1 MKKTSRP
8 STPLKVALIGLGHL
22 HPRSYMP
29 LFLADPRLKVTAV
42 MEPDRALRDSF
53 CSDFGLTGYD
63 SLPRLLRQEAPDV
76 AALFLPHADCPVAA
90 AACAKAGAHLM
101 VEKPMAASAAG
112 AAAIVAS
119 ARRHKVKLTTGY
131 CWRYHPVAGEIRR
144 LVASGV
150 IGRVVGGEGRIAAG
164 RLQRYLDGHSPWM
177 LEKKRSGG
185 GPMYNL
191 GVHWIDL
198 FRYILDDEVDA
209 VSGRNV
215 KVNTRYD
222 VEDNSFAH
230 LQFRQGAVMALD
242 ISYTVPDAFP
252 HGRDLYIGIRGTR
265 GVISWAPA
273 YEGQKDVLAVCSD
286 DPAYAGAP
294 RRSQDFELEA
304 VKGYS
309 GTMGLQYV
317 KGFADSVIN
326 DRAPFISGNDGVAA
340 LRVVEGVYR
349 AAERNRWVKVKST

>member
-1 MKKTSRP
+1 MKNNATK
-8 STPLKVALIGLGHL
+8 LDVAIIGLGHL

-29 LFLADPRLKVTAV
+29 LFKMVPELRVTAV
-42 MEPDRALRDSF
+42 MEPDAAFRQAF
-53 CSDFGLTGYD
+53 CTEYGVAGYG
-63 SLPRLLRQEAPDV
+63 SLPALLREAKPQI
-76 AALFLPHADCPVAA
+76 AALFLPHADCPAAA

-101 VEKPMAASAAG
+101 VEKPLAASAAG
-112 AAAIVAS
+112 AAAIAAA
-119 ARRHKVKLTTGY
+119 ARKYNVKLTTGY
-131 CWRYHPVAGEIRR
+131 CWRYHPVALEIKR

-198 FRYILDDEVDA
+198 FRYVLADEVES
-209 VSGRNV
+209 VCGRNV
-215 KVNTRYD
+215 KINTRYD

-230 LQFRQGAVMALD
+230 LQFRKGAVMALD

-252 HGRDLYIGIRGTR
+252 YGRDLYIGIRGTR

-273 YEGQKDVLAVCSD
+273 YEGQKDVLHVCSD
-286 DPAYAGAP
+286 DPAFAGAP
-294 RRSQDFELEA
+294 RRSQEFELEP

-309 GTMGLQYV
+309 GTMGYQYV
-317 KGFADSVIN
+317 RGFADSILNNKTPVIT
-326 DRAPFISGNDGVAA
+326 GEDGIAA
-340 LRVVEGVYR
+340 LKIVEAVYR
-349 AAERNRWVKVKST
+349 SAAQKRWVEVKG

>member
-1 MKKTSRP
+1 MKKTDA
-8 STPLKVALIGLGHL
+8 PLDVAIIGLGHL

-29 LFLADPRLKVTAV
+29 LFKMVPELRVTAV
-42 MEPDRALRDSF
+42 MEPDAAFRQAF
-53 CSDFGLTGYD
+53 CTDFGVTGYS
-63 SLPRLLRQEAPDV
+63 SLPALLREAKPAIAV
-76 AALFLPHADCPVAA
+76 LFLPHADCPAAA
-90 AACAKAGAHLM
+90 AACAKAGVHLM

-112 AAAIVAS
+112 AAAIAAA
-119 ARRHKVKLTTGY
+119 ARKFKVKLTTGY
-131 CWRYHPVAGEIRR
+131 CWRYHPVALEIKR

-150 IGRVVGGEGRIAAG
+150 IGKVVGGEGRIAAG

-198 FRYILDDEVDA
+198 FRYVLADEVES
-209 VSGRNV
+209 VCGRNV
-215 KVNTRYD
+215 KINTRYD

-230 LQFRQGAVMALD
+230 LQFRKGAVMALD

-252 HGRDLYIGIRGTR
+252 YGRDLYIGIRGTR

-273 YEGQKDVLAVCSD
+273 YEGQKDVLHVCSD
-286 DPAYAGAP
+286 DPAFAGAP
-294 RRSQDFELEA
+294 RRSQEFELEA

-309 GTMGLQYV
+309 GTMGYQYV
-317 KGFADSVIN
+317 RGFADAIL
-326 DRAPFISGNDGVAA
+326 DKKAPFISGEDGVAA
-340 LRVVEGVYR
+340 LKIVEAVYR
-349 AAERNRWVKVKST
+349 SAAHKRWVEVK

>member
-1 MKKTSRP
+1 MKNPKA
-8 STPLKVALIGLGHL
+8 PLDVAIIGLGHL

-29 LFLADPRLKVTAV
+29 LFQAVPELRVTAV
-42 MEPDRALRDSF
+42 MEPDAALRQAF
-53 CSDFGLTGYD
+53 CADFGVAGYA
-63 SLPRLLRQEAPDV
+63 SLPALLREAKPNV
-76 AALFLPHADCPVAA
+76 AALFLPHADCPAA
-90 AACAKAGAHLM
+90 ASACAKAGAHLM

-112 AAAIVAS
+112 AAAILAA
-119 ARRHKVKLTTGY
+119 ARKYKVKLTTGY
-131 CWRYHPVAGEIRR
+131 CWRYHPVAQEIKR
-144 LVASGV
+144 LAASGV
-150 IGRVVGGEGRIAAG
+150 IGKVVGGEGRIAAG

-198 FRYILDDEVDA
+198 LRYVLEDEVEA

-215 KVNTRYD
+215 KVNTRFD

-230 LQFRQGAVMALD
+230 LQFRKGAVLALD

-252 HGRDLYIGIRGTR
+252 CGRDLHIGLRGTR
-265 GVISWAPA
+265 GVISWSPA
-273 YEGQKDVLAVCSD
+273 YEGEKDVLVICSD
-286 DPAYAGAP
+286 DSSYAGAP
-294 RRSQDFELEA
+294 RRRQEFELEP

-317 KGFADSVIN
+317 RGFADAILKN
-326 DRAPFISGNDGVAA
+326 KAPFISGEDGVAA
-340 LRVVEGVYR
+340 LRVVEAVYR
-349 AAERNRWVKVKST
+349 SAARKRWVEVRK